1 MKELEIKLLNI
12 NVGDIKNKLN
22 LLGAKFDKTVTQKI
36 YTYDCYDPVIMYNL
50 AVSDYKITKS
60 QNSLRKIINILN
72 QLKPIFD
79 DNDKTEIKNICGY
92 EYLDMYINN
101 SKTIDISILL
111 NENVLKI
118 IEDTKNRFFKWIRLR
133 QNGDKVELTV
143 KYIYNTNKDYNID
156 QVKEIEIN
164 VSDFDTANQLIEEL
178 GYISKKLVEKK
189 RTSYKLNDLCIEIDE
204 WPLIPPYIEI
214 EGKDEEE
221 IYKTAFKLGF
231 DKKDIRIMNTEDVY
245 LENNLNLTDYEVLTF
260 DKNVKI

>member
-156 QVKEIEIN
+156 EVKEIEIN
-164 VSDFDTANQLIEEL
+164 VNDFDTANQLIEEL